1 MMFEP
6 IKELI
11 LILLKRKKLFL
22 RIFISLSLLSLIFT
36 LFIRVPSYTS
46 HAKIFINSKT
56 QNLNQSSLL
65 GGLLGS
71 QTGGARDVQILTEI
85 ISGNSFFTSLMNSD
99 ILIDTD
105 NQLTFKEILEKDLK
119 TKNPQ
124 KLYKA
129 FLKEKLK
136 ISFDSK
142 KQIMDVGIKSKNRQ
156 IAKNSSLLVLNK
168 IENSYTD
175 YKDSLEQNK
184 LDSFEKRISEVNQE
198 LIKVEKNLTTFR
210 EKNKNFRSSPYLLI
224 EYERLMRDRL
234 IKEETIV
241 TLSAQKELS
250 ELELKSNK
258 DLFLILN
265 EPYLPFYKD
274 KPSNTVLFIFLLLV
288 SFSFT
293 ATIVVIMNQSKSKW
307 EN

>member
-1 MMFEP
+1 MFEP
-6 IKELI
+6 IRELI

-22 RIFISLSLLSLIFT
+22 RIFISLSLLSLIFI

-46 HAKIFINSKT
+46 STKIFINSKT

-65 GGLLGS
+65 TGLLGS
-71 QTGGARDVQILTEI
+71 QAGGARDVQILSEI
-85 ISGNSFFTSLMNSD
+85 ISGNSFFASLMNSD
-99 ILIDTD
+99 ILIDED
-105 NQLTFKEILEKDLK
+105 NQLSFKEILEKEFK

-124 KLYKA
+124 KLHQA

-142 KQIMDVGIKSKNRQ
+142 KQIMQVGIKSKNRQ
-156 IAKNSSLLVLNK
+156 IAKNSSSLVLNK
-168 IENSYTD
+168 IENSYTE
-175 YKDSLEQNK
+175 YKNNLEKNK
-184 LDSFEKRISEVNQE
+184 LDSFLKRISEVNQE

-210 EKNKNFRSSPYLLI
+210 EENKNFTSSPYLLI

-241 TLSAQKELS
+241 TLSGQKELS

-258 DLFLILN
+258 DLFLVLN

-288 SFSFT
+288 SLVVST
-293 ATIVVIMNQSKSKW
+293 TSVVIMNQSKSKW